1 VLVAVRQVGKAPD
14 DVSGIARL
22 PRLGWMSSVGG
33 FFLVLLAIG
42 SVATFLGTL
51 FVGGSANSNVA
62 WALCERRWP
71 GVAVLVLTVFGSS
84 PSRRSMTRQNRARH
98 R

>member
-1 VLVAVRQVGKAPD
+1 MVYSTSWATIATSLVVIVALVLCWWQVRQVGQAPD

-42 SVATFLGTL
+42 SVATSSAPCSSAARPTATWR
-51 FVGGSANSNVA
+51 GSV
-62 WALCERRWP
+62 
-71 GVAVLVLTVFGSS
+71 
-84 PSRRSMTRQNRARH
+84 M
-98 R
+98 